1 MDTTTVSISTLKV
14 NPSKIIS
21 LAVDYPVAIE
31 NRNKITA
38 YIIGKDL
45 YEKLVSYLEDL
56 IDKKAVE
63 ETDFEKGED
72 FEKVAQ
78 KLNL

>member
-1 MDTTTVSISTLKV
+1 MNTTSVSISTLKV

-21 LAVDYPVAIE
+21 LAADYPVAIE
-31 NRNKITA
+31 NRNRIAA

-45 YEKLVSYLEDL
+45 YEKLFTYLEDL

-63 ETDFEKGED
+63 ETNFEKGED
-72 FEKVAQ
+72 FEKVVEE
-78 KLNL
+78 LNL

>member
-1 MDTTTVSISTLKV
+1 MNTVSISNLKV

-21 LAVDYPVAIE
+21 LAADYPVAIE
-31 NRNKITA
+31 NRNQVTA

-63 ETDFEKGED
+63 ETNFEKGKD
-72 FEKVAQ
+72 FEKVVK

>member
-14 NPSKIIS
+14 NPSKIIN
-21 LAVDYPVAIE
+21 LAADYPVAIE

-45 YEKLVSYLEDL
+45 YEKLVSSLEDL
-56 IDKKAVE
+56 IDKKAFE

>member
-1 MDTTTVSISTLKV
+1 MNRISISTLKI
-14 NPSKIIS
+14 NPSKVIN
-21 LAVDYPVAIE
+21 LACDYPVAIE
-31 NRNKITA
+31 NRNRVTA

-56 IDKKAVE
+56 IDKKTVE
-63 ETDFEKGED
+63 ETDFEKGKD
-72 FEKVAQ
+72 FERVAK

>member
-21 LAVDYPVAIE
+21 LAADYPVAIE
-31 NRNKITA
+31 NRNKVTA

-56 IDKKAVE
+56 IDKKAVD
-63 ETDFEKGED
+63 ETDFDKGED
-72 FEKVAQ
+72 FEKVAK

>member
-14 NPSKIIS
+14 NPSKIIN
-21 LAVDYPVAIE
+21 LTADYPVAIE

-45 YEKLVSYLEDL
+45 YEKLVSSLEDL

-63 ETDFEKGED
+63 ETDFEKGKD